1 MNLSTLDWTFIFG
14 FFVISLGIGLY
25 AARSSGK
32 SSTDFFLSGRNM
44 PWWLLG
50 ISMVATTFSADTPNL
65 VTDIVRK
72 DGVSGNWA
80 WWAFLLT
87 GMLTVFVFA
96 RLWRRSGVLTDLEF
110 YELRYSGKG
119 AAFLRGFRAFYLG
132 VMFNIIVMATVC
144 LAAIKIGGAMMNLTP
159 IQTLLIAS
167 VVTVVYSA
175 FGGLKGI
182 IYTDFFQFILAMIG
196 TIWAAIVIVNLP
208 QVGGLDGLLHHPN
221 LAGSL
226 NLWPDINNKELF
238 ITLLLIPLAVQ
249 WWASYYPGAEPGG
262 GGYIAQRMLAAK
274 DEKNAMGA
282 TLFFNFAHYALRPWP
297 WILIALASLII
308 FPMKLEQVNNRSGL
322 VITQEAKDSLDK
334 NSTSLMFEKL
344 SENIDFKLEA
354 AKTEEDKNSYSRL
367 KNIIINNN
375 ESYEVKSLAFIFG
388 KKNFDKKEN
397 EWKPQNKWS
406 DPLIDEEL
414 VYIQIANPRLPI
426 DKLGHDLAYP
436 TMMNFL
442 PSGLL
447 GLVLASLIAAFMS
460 TISTHLNWGSSYIAN
475 DLYRRFYKSKATEK
489 ELVWVGRISTVI
501 LMILAAWVA
510 LNLKNAKQVFDIII
524 LMGAGTGLI
533 FILRWFWWR
542 INAYSE
548 ISAMIISFVVAIS
561 FKLIDHGIP
570 GYLELLIGVGITT
583 IAWLLVTYL
592 TPPSDE
598 KALINFYKKI
608 RPASAGWKPII
619 KKAIANGELDEGE
632 VEKGQLP
639 LEILGMFIGSVTVY
653 CALFATGFW
662 IYGNMIQAI
671 LCTVIAIAGVIF
683 LVQIWGKLKDVKLN

>member
-14 FFVISLGIGLY
+14 FFAVSLGVGLY
-25 AARSSGK
+25 AARTSGK
-32 SSTDFFLSGRNM
+32 SSADFFLSGRNM

-96 RLWRRSGVLTDLEF
+96 RLWSRSKVLTDLEF

-132 VMFNIIVMATVC
+132 VMFNVIVMATVC
-144 LAAIKIGGAMMNLTP
+144 LAAIKIGGAMINLTP
-159 IQTLLIAS
+159 IQSLLLAS
-167 VVTVVYSA
+167 VVTVIYSA

-182 IYTDFFQFILAMIG
+182 IFTDFFQFVLAMIG
-196 TIWAAIVIVNLP
+196 TVWAAIVIINLP
-208 QVGGLDGLLHHPN
+208 QIGGLEGLLSHPN
-221 LAGSL
+221 VEGSL
-226 NLWPDINNKELF
+226 SFFPDIENKELF

-282 TLFFNFAHYALRPWP
+282 TLLFNFAHYALRPWP
-297 WILIALASLII
+297 WILIALASMII
-308 FPMKLEQVNNRSGL
+308 FPLKLEKVNNRTGL
-322 VITQEAKDSLDK
+322 IITQEAKDSLNK
-334 NSTSLMFEKL
+334 NSTTVMLEKL
-344 SENIDFKLEA
+344 VEGIDFKADKTKKEEEKEA
-354 AKTEEDKNSYSRL
+354 YAQL
-367 KNIIINNN
+367 KNIVTNNP
-375 ESYEVKSLAFIFG
+375 ESFEIKSLAYIYSE
-388 KKNFDKKEN
+388 KNFDKN
-397 EWKPQNKWS
+397 SNSWKPQKAWS
-406 DPLIDEEL
+406 DPLIDEQL
-414 VYIQIANPRLPI
+414 VYIQIANPKLPI

-475 DLYRRFYKSKATEK
+475 DLYLRFYKSDANEK
-489 ELVWVGRISTVI
+489 ELVWVGRISTII
-501 LMILAAWVA
+501 LMILAAWAA

-548 ISAMIISFVVAIS
+548 ISAMIISFVVALS
-561 FKLIDHGIP
+561 LKMVDHGLP
-570 GYLELLIGVGITT
+570 GYLELLVGVSITT
-583 IAWLLVTYL
+583 LGWLLVTFL
-592 TPPSDE
+592 TPPADE
-598 KALINFYKKI
+598 KVLINFYKMIK
-608 RPASAGWKPII
+608 PASKGWKPVV
-619 KKAIANGELDEGE
+619 KKAIAEGNLDESS

-639 LEILGMFIGSVTVY
+639 LEILCMFIGSVTIY
-653 CALFATGFW
+653 CALFATGYW
-662 IYGNMIQAI
+662 IYGKLMMAI
-671 LCTVIAIAGVIF
+671 VCTIITIAGILF
-683 LVQIWGKLKDVKLN
+683 LTRIWGKLKGVKD